1 MSKHILV
8 AVAACAAALGSAANA
23 RTTQEDLNHHASQQ
37 SRIAADELHGR
48 VSVARAGSLHE
59 SAAAVERVEADTLA
73 ADYSASR
80 QQLASAERDLDH
92 AIAHAEHAKHKPH
105 AVSTLDRVHAQV
117 AGAREAEQ
125 QHWIAAGYRH
135 GSFDAAQTAQLE
147 RDQADVVAHQAA
159 LERRG
164 HESVDE
170 ALQVQHLQDVQDW
183 AIRGAH
189 SHA

>member
-1 MSKHILV
+1 MNKHSLL
-8 AVAACAAALGSAANA
+8 AVAACAAALGTAAQA
-23 RTTQEDLNHHASQQ
+23 RTMQQELNHHASEQA
-37 SRIAADELHGR
+37 RISADEMHGR
-48 VSVARAGSLHE
+48 VNPASAGALHE
-59 SAAAVERVEADTLA
+59 SAATLERVEADTLA
-73 ADYSASR
+73 ANDDASR

-92 AIAHAEHAKHKPH
+92 AIGHAEHAKHHPQS
-105 AVSTLDRVHAQV
+105 AALDRMHAQV

-125 QHWIAAGYRH
+125 QHWIATGYRH
-135 GSFDAAQTAQLE
+135 GTLDTAQAAQLE
-147 RDQADVVAHQAA
+147 RNQADVVAHQAA

-164 HESVDE
+164 KESVDE